1 MNKNRKVLALGVFD
15 LFHVGHLNFL
25 KFARQQGDALIV
37 GVAPDAMCLKS
48 KGKAPII
55 NQTDRMTIIEALGIV
70 NTVTLVKYPMI
81 ETQNAVNWMLDL
93 GINKVVSG
101 IQWQG
106 TERWNKLTKHLA
118 AHHIEVIFAPE
129 TPNVS
134 SSAIKT
140 TIYNVLSS

>member
-1 MNKNRKVLALGVFD
+1 MNKSRVLALGVFD

-25 KFARQQGDALIV
+25 NFASQHADELVV

-48 KGKAPII
+48 KGKVPII
-55 NQTDRMTIIEALGIV
+55 NQSDRMRIIESLGIV
-70 NTVTLVKYPMI
+70 NQVTLVKYPMI
-81 ETQNAVNWMLDL
+81 DTQNAVNWMLDL

-106 TERWNKLTKHLA
+106 SERWNKLTEQLA
-118 AHHIEVIFAPE
+118 PHHIEVLFAPE
-129 TPNVS
+129 TPNIS
-134 SSAIKT
+134 SSAIKM